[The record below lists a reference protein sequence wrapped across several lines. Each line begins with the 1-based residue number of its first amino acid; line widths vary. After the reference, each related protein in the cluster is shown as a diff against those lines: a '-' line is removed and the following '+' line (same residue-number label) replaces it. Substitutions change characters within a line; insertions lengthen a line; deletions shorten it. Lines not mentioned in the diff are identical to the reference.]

1 MTPAEIQ
8 ALLGNIV
15 TTLRD
20 HAGQLGIFEHV
31 EGHALINPPHSGLA
45 VGFEF
50 GSLRGGAQFSGL
62 SATSAVIVWTASV
75 YKTLQSQPADDI
87 ELVTPGA
94 AAALISAY
102 SGDFQL
108 GGLVRNIDLLGMTGQ
123 GLSADGGYLKMADGA
138 TFRTAVVTIPMI
150 VNDVFEQV
158 N

>member
-1 MTPAEIQ
+1 MTPAEVS
-8 ALLGNIV
+8 ALIASIV
-15 TTLRD
+15 TKLRD

-31 EGHALINPPHSGLA
+31 EGHALVNPPPSGLA

-50 GSLRGGAQFSGL
+50 GTLRGGAQFSGL
-62 SATSAVIVWTASV
+62 SVTSAVLTWTASI
-75 YKTLQSQPADDI
+75 YKTMQSQPADDI

-94 AAALISAY
+94 AAALINAY
-102 SGDFQL
+102 SGDYDL
-108 GGLVRNIDLLGMTGQ
+108 GGMVRNIDLLGMTGQ
-123 GLSADGGYLKMADGA
+123 GLSADGGYLKMPDGA